1 MLPVHVW
8 QHIHG
13 FVPRDR
19 ECKSPTA
26 AAFREGMC
34 QEGRGVGERRYIS
47 LLARC
52 PVCSVHWMPSR
63 FFAEEGRRVRDPCCG
78 PCFLILLSQRLRS
91 DADES
96 RRQQE
101 QSRWVTAYLPRLYPW
116 RGAT

>member
-1 MLPVHVW
+1 MLPDHVW
-8 QHIHG
+8 QHIRG

-26 AAFREGMC
+26 AAFREGLR

-63 FFAEEGRRVRDPCCG
+63 YFFEGQRVRDPCCG

-101 QSRWVTAYLPRLYPW
+101 QSRWVTAYIPRLYPW